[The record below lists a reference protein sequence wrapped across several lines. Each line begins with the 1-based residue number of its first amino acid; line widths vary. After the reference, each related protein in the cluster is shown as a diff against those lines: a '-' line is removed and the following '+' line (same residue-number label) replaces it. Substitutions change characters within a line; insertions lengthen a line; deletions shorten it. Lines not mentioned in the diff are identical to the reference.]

1 MVQNIFSA
9 MVFLDGAKNAALW
22 ILIGIV
28 VTELTLFLGPRSA
41 LGQRIPVRG
50 DWLYWIWVV
59 MWPAPGIHLAM
70 TLFFFDGIYRVQKL
84 GWVYRWIAR
93 SQCVAVPVLD
103 TFDFVN

>member
-1 MVQNIFSA
+1 

-70 TLFFFDGIYRVQKL
+70 TLFFLTGFIVYKSWVGFTDGL
-84 GWVYRWIAR
+84 H
-93 SQCVAVPVLD
+93 AVNVLLYQSW
-103 TFDFVN
+103 THLIS